1 MKKRTSLLLPMF
13 ISLLIACA
21 IVAWV
26 GGTMDA
32 ARVFTDP
39 SQLWKRIIWP
49 LIRLSLLISVGLFAG
64 QVIEGMGWTN
74 RLSVMARPFMRWG
87 HLSHEMGA
95 VFTTAFFSGTTA
107 LSMLM
112 AFYQEGKLNRRE
124 ITLAVL
130 LNTFPSFFL
139 HFPTTFFVIFP
150 LVGKAGVIYL
160 LLTFGAALLRM
171 GAILSWTRFTLPE
184 SEGYVREK
192 SQKIH
197 SFKRLISETGRKFKR
212 RITRVLVIVIP
223 VYVLMVF
230 ISDMGFFLFL
240 RKWFASSFSSFF
252 VPVEAMSMVMLS
264 LVAEFTSGY
273 ATAGAM
279 LHTGTL
285 NVFQTVLA
293 LLLGNIV
300 AAPVRAIRHQLP
312 YYMGIFKPALGV
324 RLMVL
329 TQAFR
334 VSSLMVMGLM
344 YYLLMLE

>member
-1 MKKRTSLLLPMF
+1 MLPIF

-21 IVAWV
+21 IIAWV

-32 ARVFTDP
+32 ARVFADP

-64 QVIEGMGWTN
+64 QVIEGMGWTD

-95 VFTTAFFSGTTA
+95 VFTTAFFSGTTS

-112 AFYQEGKLNRRE
+112 AFHEEGKLSRRE
-124 ITLAVL
+124 ITLSVL

-160 LLTFGAALLRM
+160 SLTFGAALLRM
-171 GAILSWTRFTLPE
+171 GAVLLWTRFTFPE
-184 SEGYVREK
+184 SGGYVQEK
-192 SQKIH
+192 NQERYP
-197 SFKRLISETGRKFKR
+197 FKKLISETGQKFRK

-240 RKWFASSFSSFF
+240 RKWFASSFSSLF

-285 NVFQTVLA
+285 NIFQAVLA
-293 LLLGNIV
+293 LLLGNII
-300 AAPVRAIRHQLP
+300 AAPVRALRHQLP
-312 YYMGIFKPALGV
+312 HYMGIFKPALGV

-334 VSSLMVMGLM
+334 VSSLLVMGLV
-344 YYLLMLE
+344 YYLLIKG